1 MKISFKSNK
10 KKTPK
15 KGQSFYH
22 RENLIQ
28 TIEELN
34 NVLNHLGSSKTTK
47 TISEI
52 IFKGYNLDSIF
63 EKDLENNF
71 GEESFLLEP
80 DSGITGHKIYYYRI
94 SSEHF
99 RFLIQ
104 LHFIDDKFFFAG
116 NKVYAETL
124 LSDYDKQK
132 VIKQITSKYYPD
144 ASSELIEFNIEDPK
158 GNILFTHDD
167 IYYYIKYIPN
177 NSINKALKKQYAGFA
192 KPEVGLE
199 IKETLDDLI

>member
-1 MKISFKSNK
+1 MRISFKSTK

-34 NVLNHLGSSKTTK
+34 SVLSHLDSSKTTK
-47 TISEI
+47 TKADI
-52 IFKGYNLDSIF
+52 IFKGFELDSIF
-63 EKDLENNF
+63 EENLENDF

-80 DSGITGHKIYYYRI
+80 DSGITGHKIYFYRI

-104 LHFIDDKFFFAG
+104 LHFIDDNFFLAS
-116 NKVYAETL
+116 NKVYSESL
-124 LSDYDKQK
+124 MSDSDKTK
-132 VIKQITSKYYPD
+132 VIQQITKKYYPEAD
-144 ASSELIEFNIEDPK
+144 SKVKEFDLEDPK

-177 NSINKALKKQYAGFA
+177 NAINQKLKKQYSGFT
-192 KPEVGLE
+192 KPEAGLE

>member
-1 MKISFKSNK
+1 MRISFKSTK
-10 KKTPK
+10 KKKEK

-34 NVLNHLGSSKTTK
+34 KVLSHLNSSKTSKTK
-47 TISEI
+47 SDI
-52 IFKGYNLDSIF
+52 IFKGLDLNEIY
-63 EKDLENNF
+63 EKNLENVF

-80 DSGITGHKIYYYRI
+80 ESGITGHKIYFYRI

-104 LHFIDDKFFFAG
+104 LHFIDDQFFFAG
-116 NKVYAETL
+116 NKVYAESL
-124 LSDYDKQK
+124 LSDKDKQK
-132 VIKQITSKYYPD
+132 VIKQIANKYCPD
-144 ASSELIEFNIEDPK
+144 AVNEIVEFDIMDPK
-158 GNILFTHDD
+158 GNVLFTQDY
-167 IYYYIKYIPN
+167 IYFHIKYIPN
-177 NSINKALKKQYAGFA
+177 NALNQKLKKQYAGFT
-192 KPEVGLE
+192 KPKAGLE